1 MINTLNFAAPL
12 LASLVMGLAVGT
24 VYFLVL
30 WRSVNHLMHGGNG
43 WGFAAGLG
51 LRLALLF
58 GGFGLLIWTGAAPM
72 TILPAGLGFIFARLV
87 ATRIV
92 NHPMEK
98 D

>member
-1 MINTLNFAAPL
+1 MTDTLNVAAPL
-12 LASLVMGLAVGT
+12 LASLVMGLAAGA

-30 WRSVNHLMHGGNG
+30 WQSVSHLTHEGSG
-43 WGFAAGLG
+43 WGFAVGVG

-58 GGFGLLIWTGAAPM
+58 GGFGLLIWTGAAPL
-72 TILPAGLGFIFARLV
+72 TILSAGLGFTFARLV

-92 NHPMEK
+92 NHQMGK